1 MSFIASLFSRSPTP
15 QFEYTKVAILKRE
28 IIRIT
33 AEINALQRSMESVNS
48 AIKDYENIPDR
59 DRIQEYQNLKAKRN
73 GYEERLQKA
82 NEEIYELQ
90 EQFDEAIRQQEK
102 TKHEQKITEGKSWL
116 EGRKN
121 GSGWAGGKSK
131 KRKNKKN
138 TKTKT
143 KKNKSRQRLKKRR

>member
-1 MSFIASLFSRSPTP
+1 MSFIARLFSRSLTP
-15 QFEYTKVAILKRE
+15 QFEYTKVEILKRE
-28 IIRIT
+28 IIRIE
-33 AEINALQRSMESVNS
+33 AEITALQRSMESFNS
-48 AIKDYENIPDR
+48 VIEKYENIPDR

-82 NEEIYELQ
+82 NEEIYELR